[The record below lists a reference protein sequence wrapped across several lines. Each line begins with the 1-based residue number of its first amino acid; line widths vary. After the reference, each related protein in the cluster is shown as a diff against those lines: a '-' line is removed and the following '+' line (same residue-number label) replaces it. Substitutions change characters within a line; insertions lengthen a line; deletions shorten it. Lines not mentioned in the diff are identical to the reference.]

1 VRYMA
6 EKEIK
11 KTKKVKKK
19 PRAPAKKAKPSKPE
33 KVNLY
38 SIDGKSQK
46 KIVLPKVFNED
57 VRTDLIRRAV
67 TASRANR
74 RQPYGP
80 NPGSG
85 MSHASSTWGKGRGVS
100 RVKRMTQGRTG
111 VESPGNVGGRRAHPP
126 RPEKNWSKKVN
137 KKERRRARNS
147 ALSATA
153 EPDMIVKR
161 GHKFKKKMTVPLIV
175 ENSIE
180 KIETTKKALK
190 ALKRLGVMDDLERA
204 RAGTHIRAGRG
215 TMRGRRYKS
224 PKSLLIIVK
233 DTEKAKRGFGN
244 LTGVDITTPNQ
255 LNPELLAPG
264 GMPGRLTMI
273 SEGALKQLEVW

>member
-1 VRYMA
+1 MA
-6 EKEIK
+6 EKEKK
-11 KTKKVKKK
+11 KTTKAKKK
-19 PRAPAKKAKPSKPE
+19 PRRPAKKAKPSRPD

-38 SIDGKSQK
+38 GIDGKSQK
-46 KIVLPKVFNED
+46 KIDLPKVFHED

-67 TASRANR
+67 TASQANR

-80 NPGSG
+80 NTGSG

-100 RVKRMTQGRTG
+100 RVQRMSQGRTG

-126 RPEKNWSKKVN
+126 RPEKDWSKKVN

-153 EPDMIVKR
+153 EPEMIIQR

-175 ENSIE
+175 EKSFE
-180 KIETTKKALK
+180 EIETTKKALRT
-190 ALKRLGVMDDLERA
+190 LKRLGVMDDLERA
-204 RAGTHIRAGRG
+204 KAGTHVRAGRG

-224 PKSLLIIVK
+224 PKSLLIIVE
-233 DTEKAKRGFGN
+233 DTEKTRRGFGN
-244 LTGVDITTPNQ
+244 LTGVDVTTPNL
-255 LNPELLAPG
+255 LNPEILAPG
-264 GMPGRLTMI
+264 GMPGRLTVI
-273 SEGALKQLEVW
+273 SEGALKQLEAW